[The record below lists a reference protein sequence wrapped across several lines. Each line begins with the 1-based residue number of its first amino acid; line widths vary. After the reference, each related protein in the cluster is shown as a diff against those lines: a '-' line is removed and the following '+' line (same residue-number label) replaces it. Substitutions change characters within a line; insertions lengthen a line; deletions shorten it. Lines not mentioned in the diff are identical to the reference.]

1 MDYAE
6 VAEVLEHLGLGGGEV
21 GFAIWETEFEGAEG
35 EEEGEDVD
43 FVHV

>member
-6 VAEVLEHLGLGGGEV
+6 VPEVLEHLGLGGGEIRFAV
-21 GFAIWETEFEGAEG
+21 GESKFEGAKG